1 VEAEIT
7 IEYDDANTAEAIA
20 DAVFPDNYGTP
31 TGLSAETRAEKTKVV
46 TKIECSESFPT
57 FVATVDD
64 LLFSVATAE
73 KTLRETLKLC
83 RRKRRA
89 VQRLAEC
96 TRKNH
101 CNQSF

>member
-7 IEYDDANTAEAIA
+7 IEYDDANMAKAIA
-20 DAVFPDNYGTP
+20 DAVFPDNYETP

-46 TKIECSESFPT
+46 TKIQCCESFAT

-73 KTLRETLKLC
+73 KTLRETLKPR
-83 RRKRRA
+83 RRKERV
-89 VQRLAEC
+89 VQRSPSRMHSQESL
-96 TRKNH
+96 
-101 CNQSF
+101 